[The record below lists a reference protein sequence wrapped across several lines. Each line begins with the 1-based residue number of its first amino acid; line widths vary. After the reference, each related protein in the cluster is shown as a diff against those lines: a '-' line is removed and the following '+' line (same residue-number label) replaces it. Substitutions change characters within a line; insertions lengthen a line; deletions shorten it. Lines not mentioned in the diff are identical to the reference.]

1 MERVEFNRVKLSVK
15 HSSVVA
21 LLLLLLK
28 NYKSINFF
36 FFNTGMKQGFFL
48 QVEEI
53 RRSLNATSKRF
64 RGMEAFFEDSFCLD
78 AVLSRKG

>member
-1 MERVEFNRVKLSVK
+1 MEFNGVKLSVK
-15 HSSVVA
+15 HSSVV
-21 LLLLLLK
+21 LLLLK

>member
-36 FFNTGMKQGFFL
+36 FFNTGMKQGFF
-48 QVEEI
+48 
-53 RRSLNATSKRF
+53 
-64 RGMEAFFEDSFCLD
+64 
-78 AVLSRKG
+78 SR